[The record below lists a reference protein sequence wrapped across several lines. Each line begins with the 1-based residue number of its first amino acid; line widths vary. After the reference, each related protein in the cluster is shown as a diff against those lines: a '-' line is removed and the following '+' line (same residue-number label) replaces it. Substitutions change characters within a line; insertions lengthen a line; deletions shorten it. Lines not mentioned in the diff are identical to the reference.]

1 MGLALSP
8 KKKVIFISTYGGVQA
23 QIENI
28 GNIKTVS
35 TGILNGTLIEWS
47 KVETWPGQHIT
58 SCIQGNFEWETNSL

>member
-8 KKKVIFISTYGGVQA
+8 NKKVIFISTYGGVQA

-35 TGILNGTLIEWS
+35 TGILNGTLIE
-47 KVETWPGQHIT
+47 
-58 SCIQGNFEWETNSL
+58 